1 MMPAVNPTRLNFQI
15 ANLLQESFHS
25 PEAFK
30 KKLNDLFSLYANR
43 ILRYGEEAGNVPLI
57 PMYHLPDPVM
67 RQLQSELKP
76 AISEE
81 PEAALVLADTLWGDK
96 MFETRQVGI
105 FILGHAA
112 VEAPNP
118 ILSRLNTW
126 LSPDLEPILKE
137 SLLLNGTRYLQS
149 KFAKAWESWIESRL
163 SQKEPGWISIGLM
176 ALRASLHSSSSQKLP
191 AIFRLVSPF
200 IRDPQPGTMNELN
213 RLIKILAEKSPTET
227 AYFLRQS
234 LSLSDSPTTSRLI
247 RGCLSSFPDEIQK
260 ELQTALRTS

>member
-1 MMPAVNPTRLNFQI
+1 MPAVNPTRLNFQI
-15 ANLLQESFHS
+15 ADLLQESFHS

-30 KKLNDLFSLYANR
+30 RKINDLFSLYANR
-43 ILRYGEEAGNVPLI
+43 TLRYGEGTGIMPLM

-76 AISEE
+76 AISEA
-81 PEAALVLADTLWGDK
+81 PEAALSLADILWGDK

-112 VEAPNP
+112 VEAPDP

-126 LSPDLEPILKE
+126 LSPDLEPVLKE
-137 SLLLNGTRYLQS
+137 ALLRNGTDYLQS
-149 KFAKAWESWIESRL
+149 KFAKAWESWVESLL
-163 SQKEPGWISIGLM
+163 SQKEPGWISIGLI
-176 ALRASLHSSSSQKLP
+176 ALRAGLRSSPSQNLP
-191 AIFRLVSPF
+191 AIYRLVSPF

-213 RLIKILAEKSPTET
+213 RLVKVLAEKSPTET

-234 LSLSDSPTTSRLI
+234 LSLSDSSGTSRLI
-247 RGCLSSFPDEIQK
+247 RACLSSFPDEIQK
-260 ELQTALRTS
+260 ELQTALNTS